1 MGGEQVRA
9 AVEHCL
15 AVLGAVADREWEG
28 TKAGRL
34 DWNCRETAEHIAS
47 DLIAYAGQLAGRP
60 TARYVPFE
68 IDMAE
73 CENNADLLEV
83 IRTTGVLLTAVV
95 QTTPR
100 TVRAFH
106 PYPFRAADREG
117 FAAMGVAEVLLHTHD
132 IVEGLGLPASA
143 AVPPAGLGLCET
155 VLARLFPHVRPGD
168 DAWATLLWAT
178 GRGDLP
184 DRAPVTEWKWSNPL
198 HIDAERLVLQG
209 VHPAAAADLAEGG
222 TGGFDWIAG
231 GPVDG
236 TRTGAGLVFQ
246 AYEAGVH
253 RPEWAMFVLV
263 RKEDGL
269 AVGALGYHGAPDEE
283 GRVEIGYDLVEG
295 ARGHGYMTEAVR
307 ALADWAR
314 ERGRE
319 RGDVRSLFA
328 VVDKSNLPSQG
339 VVSRTGFE
347 KVSDDWGDGGQTGEQ
362 AGEHGEHFA
371 YELRLRA

>member
-1 MGGEQVRA
+1 MGGEQVRE

-15 AVLGAVADREWEG
+15 AVLGTALDQDWQGA
-28 TKAGRL
+28 KAGRL

-73 CENNADLLEV
+73 CETNADLLEV
-83 IRTTGVLLTAVV
+83 IRTTGVLLSATVTA
-95 QTTPR
+95 TPR
-100 TVRAFH
+100 EVRAFH

-117 FAAMGVAEVLLHTHD
+117 FAAMGVAEVLLHTYD
-132 IVEGLGLPASA
+132 ITEGLGLPASA
-143 AVPPAGLGLCET
+143 SVPPVDLCET
-155 VLARLFPHVRPGD
+155 VLARLFPYVMPGD
-168 DAWATLLWAT
+168 DPWATLLWAT

-184 DRAPVTEWKWSNPL
+184 GRAPVTGWQWNNPL

-222 TGGFDWIAG
+222 TGGFEWIAG

-236 TRTGAGLVFQ
+236 TRVGAGLVFQ

-253 RPEWAMFVLV
+253 RPEWGMFVLV

-269 AVGALGYHGAPDEE
+269 AVGAIGYHGVPDEE
-283 GRVEIGYDLVEG
+283 GRVEVGYDLVEG
-295 ARGHGYMTEAVR
+295 ARGRGYMTEALG
-307 ALADWAR
+307 ALVGWAR
-314 ERGRE
+314 RRAEE
-319 RGDVRSLFA
+319 RGDVLSLFA
-328 VVDKSNLPSQG
+328 VVDKANSPSQG
-339 VVSRTGFE
+339 VVSRAGFDQ
-347 KVSDDWGDGGQTGEQ
+347 VSEDWGDG
-362 AGEHGEHFA
+362 EHGEQFA

>member
-1 MGGEQVRA
+1 MRHMGGEQVRE
-9 AVEHCL
+9 AVEHSL
-15 AVLGAVADREWEG
+15 AVLGAVADRDWKG
-28 TKAGRL
+28 VKAGRL
-34 DWNCRETAEHIAS
+34 DWNCWGTAEHIAS

-60 TARYVPFE
+60 TTRWAPFE
-68 IDMAE
+68 IDMTE

-83 IRTTGVLLTAVV
+83 IRTTGTMLTAVV
-95 QTTPR
+95 RTTPR
-100 TVRAFH
+100 SVRAFH

-132 IVEGLGLPASA
+132 IIEGLGLPVSA
-143 AVPPAGLGLCET
+143 AVPPAGLGLPET

-168 DAWATLLWAT
+168 DPWATLLWAT

-184 DRAPVTEWKWSNPL
+184 GRAPVTEWKWSNPL

-222 TGGFDWIAG
+222 TGGFNWIVG

-253 RPEWAMFVLV
+253 RPEWGMFVLV

-295 ARGHGYMTEAVR
+295 ARGRGYMTEAVG
-307 ALADWAR
+307 ALTAWAR
-314 ERGRE
+314 GRSRE
-319 RGDVRSLFA
+319 QGDVRSLFA
-328 VVDKSNLPSQG
+328 VVEKANTPSQN
-339 VVSRTGFE
+339 VVSRAGFD
-347 KVSDDWGDGGQTGEQ
+347 KVSDDWGDGEDGAQ
-362 AGEHGEHFA
+362 FA